1 MIDNY
6 LALVD
11 QQINSGFISIA
22 TYVQNM
28 SDLQL
33 KMTKYMSK
41 MDFVSFS
48 GDGKILNDGNTKIY
62 NLSGNTVNGNNSL
75 TEFFDDYLEVCSG
88 ETTSIGTF
96 EVDFRNIIF
105 YQPNYLID
113 TPQLSKPF
121 YKGYFVLGY
130 DYDNLN
136 YMMFQNILLN
146 NSKKEKFITDI
157 TKNITKEVDKPFA
170 TAIVTAKVNG
180 WIESFKKQKD
190 FEKEF
195 LSTQRDEFN
204 FGGYPN
210 FNPQI
215 NGISLRDKDRPM
227 SFVTGPNPT
236 LDSAIKEIYSSVNSG
251 PANKFNGKKQF
262 N

>member
-1 MIDNY
+1 
-6 LALVD
+6 
-11 QQINSGFISIA
+11 
-22 TYVQNM
+22 
-28 SDLQL
+28 
-33 KMTKYMSK
+33 
-41 MDFVSFS
+41 
-48 GDGKILNDGNTKIY
+48 
-62 NLSGNTVNGNNSL
+62 
-75 TEFFDDYLEVCSG
+75 
-88 ETTSIGTF
+88 
-96 EVDFRNIIF
+96 
-105 YQPNYLID
+105 
-113 TPQLSKPF
+113 
-121 YKGYFVLGY
+121 
-130 DYDNLN
+130 
-136 YMMFQNILLN
+136 LN

-195 LSTQRDEFN
+195 LSTQREEFN

-215 NGISLRDKDRPM
+215 NVISLKDKDRPM
-227 SFVTGPNPT
+227 SFVTGTNST

-251 PANKFNGKKQF
+251 AANKFNGKKQF